1 VSAERP
7 VDHTRDG
14 RSTLSVER
22 ESKIPTLRAV
32 DHSAY
37 TVPNLDQAVA
47 FFVDH
52 FGAELVF
59 RDGPFAD
66 DVSDGM
72 RRRLN
77 VDPRAVSKIA
87 MIRIGKHHN
96 VELFEYTTPVQQ
108 TVLPRNSDIGGH
120 HMGFYVD
127 DIDAAY
133 GYVRSIPGVVVQEGP
148 NGVDPA
154 APVAGQRWF
163 YFVSPWGM
171 QLELTTCASGGFYD
185 GLPGAAMAPPSASWR

>member
-1 VSAERP
+1 M
-7 VDHTRDG
+7 
-14 RSTLSVER
+14 TLSVDHR
-22 ESKIPTLRAV
+22 PQIPTLRAV

-37 TVPNLDQAVA
+37 TVPNLDEAVA

-52 FGAELVF
+52 FGAEVAF
-59 RDGPFAD
+59 HDGPFVD

-96 VELFEYTTPVQQ
+96 VELFEYTAPVQQ
-108 TVLPRNSDIGGH
+108 TVQPRNSDIGGH

-133 GYVRSIPGVVVQEGP
+133 DYVRSIPGVVVQEGP

-163 YFVSPWGM
+163 YFLSPWGM

-185 GLPGAAMAPPSASWR
+185 GLPGAAMAPPSSSWR